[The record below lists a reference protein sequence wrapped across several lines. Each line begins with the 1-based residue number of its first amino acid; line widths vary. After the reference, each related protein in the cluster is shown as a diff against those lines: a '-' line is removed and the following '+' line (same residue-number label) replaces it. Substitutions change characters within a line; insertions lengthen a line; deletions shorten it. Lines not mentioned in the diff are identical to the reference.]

1 MILPRPRQSRSM
13 MIQTM
18 FTKSGTQGTKQEEIG
33 IPKMQIRLTLQVMFE
48 ISTDKKDSLLKMC
61 HL

>member
-1 MILPRPRQSRSM
+1 M
-13 MIQTM
+13 MIQIM

-48 ISTDKKDSLLKMC
+48 ISPDKKDSLLKMC